1 MRSQPERFQE
11 FLALAILKILEANKD
26 GVKDVVRAAE
36 DAALTMAELF
46 PGLPCMQVSKAL
58 WARIEK
64 NTD

>member
-1 MRSQPERFQE
+1 M
-11 FLALAILKILEANKD
+11 AILKILEANKD

>member
-26 GVKDVVRAAE
+26 VVKDVVRAAE

-46 PGLPCMQVSKAL
+46 PGSPCMQVSCIYGQ
-58 WARIEK
+58 WAGK
-64 NTD
+64 